1 MRQRILRLPA
11 GEIRSVL
18 TAAHHY
24 EALGVAPTASA
35 AEIKKSFHKLAL
47 KLHPDK
53 NQQAMAE
60 DAFKAIEEAH
70 RTLSDARERRKY
82 DASKGIS
89 QSPPRQRAYNGSR
102 AQSAWGHYKY
112 D

>member
-1 MRQRILRLPA
+1 M
-11 GEIRSVL
+11 
-18 TAAHHY
+18 Y
-24 EALGVAPTASA
+24 E
-35 AEIKKSFHKLAL
+35 
-47 KLHPDK
+47 
-53 NQQAMAE
+53 
-60 DAFKAIEEAH
+60 H